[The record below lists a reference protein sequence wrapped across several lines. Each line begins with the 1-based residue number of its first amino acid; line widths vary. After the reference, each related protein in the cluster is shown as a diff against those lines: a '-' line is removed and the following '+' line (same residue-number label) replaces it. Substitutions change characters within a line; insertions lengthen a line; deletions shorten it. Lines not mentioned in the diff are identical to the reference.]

1 MLSGTKRWKV
11 LDWETLKSS
20 EIVKVY
26 NNLNH
31 NTQIQMCISTV
42 QYMLCKV
49 ELPGKYSYFPKVCK
63 AIQMYA
69 QQQRVL
75 TSRPLQVWSQLMR
88 KVLTI
93 YGLSPTQQTA
103 PTELLLDFQRS
114 IYGLNRHNSKLPRN
128 SCRISDN
135 AVMVLQPHNS
145 KLPRNLCRIFNN
157 VLKHKY
163 QTLTLN
169 HTWTWSLCGNKM
181 KSNKCNSTQQWEGLI
196 T

>member
-1 MLSGTKRWKV
+1 M

-145 KLPRNLCRIFNN
+145 KLPRNLCRICFN
-157 VLKHKY
+157 LR
-163 QTLTLN
+163 LEP
-169 HTWTWSLCGNKM
+169 
-181 KSNKCNSTQQWEGLI
+181 TQQQAPKEPLQDFQQRFKTQVPDPNPKSHLDLKSLWK
-196 T
+196 